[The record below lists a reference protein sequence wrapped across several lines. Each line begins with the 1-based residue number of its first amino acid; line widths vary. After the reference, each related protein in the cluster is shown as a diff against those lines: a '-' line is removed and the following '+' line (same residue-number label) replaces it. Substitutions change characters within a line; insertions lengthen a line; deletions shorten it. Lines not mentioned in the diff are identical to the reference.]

1 MFLIFNKGERRK
13 TTIAI
18 AIKEYV
24 DAKFTTPVSSGEIQL
39 TEGAL
44 ALQKDNYIDPDSL
57 MVEIEGI
64 HASPAATR
72 NFTRYMPK
80 ALKASVPTWT
90 APYRKPLIEHHNEEN
105 GQIIGRI
112 IDAEYVT
119 KNTLSG
125 TPALKF
131 TVNVPDERAKKD
143 IKSGLLATTSI
154 GATAHDVR
162 CSICGSH
169 IESAEEGCPN
179 GHERGGRYNGETCY
193 WDIYSIEG
201 KELSFVV
208 VPADPYSQKTAVYPA
223 TESTSKKP
231 TVIKES
237 YTEDNQEDGLSI
249 PSEKGAN
256 MAKKEVTAEDLA
268 AEVASLKESLDAQ
281 TKKAVELEESLKEAT
296 EKIEALEKEKV
307 ELSESAQT
315 LEASN
320 KDFEEALKSETAL
333 RESLEQEIS
342 DTKAQLKESVLD
354 MYVSLRESLGYET
367 DAEKVSSRSV
377 ESLKDSVVDL
387 KESLS
392 LKSAAPVVEVK
403 EKVEVKPNSVED
415 PTLKESEDEDN
426 KKISVREKIDLKSG
440 LANLFG

>member
-1 MFLIFNKGERRK
+1 M
-13 TTIAI
+13 
-18 AIKEYV
+18 
-24 DAKFTTPVSSGEIQL
+24 

-80 ALKASVPTWT
+80 ALKNSVPTWT
-90 APYRKPLIEHHNEEN
+90 APYRKPLVEHHNEEN

-179 GHERGGRYNGETCY
+179 GHERGGNYNGETCY

-223 TESTSKKP
+223 TESNSKKP

-237 YTEDNQEDGLSI
+237 YTDNQEDGLSI

-256 MAKKEVTAEDLA
+256 MAKKEVTAEDLT

-307 ELSESAQT
+307 ELSESVESLT
-315 LEASN
+315 KEKN
-320 KDFEEALKSETAL
+320 EFDEKLKGETAL
-333 RESLEQEIS
+333 RESLEEEIS
-342 DTKAQLKESVLD
+342 NTKAELKESVLD

-367 DAEKVSSRSV
+367 DQEKVSNRSV
-377 ESLKDSVVDL
+377 ESLKDSIVDL

-392 LKSAAPVVEVK
+392 IKSAAPIVEVK
-403 EKVEVKPNSVED
+403 EKVEIAPNSVED
-415 PTLKESEDEDN
+415 PTLKESEEEDN

-440 LANLFG
+440 FAKLFG

>member
-1 MFLIFNKGERRK
+1 M
-13 TTIAI
+13 
-18 AIKEYV
+18 
-24 DAKFTTPVSSGEIQL
+24 

-80 ALKASVPTWT
+80 ALKNSVPTWT

-179 GHERGGRYNGETCY
+179 GHERGGNYNGETCY

-223 TESTSKKP
+223 TESNSKKP

-256 MAKKEVTAEDLA
+256 MAKKEVTAEDLT

-307 ELSESAQT
+307 ELSESVESLT
-315 LEASN
+315 KEKN
-320 KDFEEALKSETAL
+320 EFDEKLKGETAL
-333 RESLEQEIS
+333 RESLEEEIS
-342 DTKAQLKESVLD
+342 NTKAELKESVLD

-367 DAEKVSSRSV
+367 DAEKVSNRSV
-377 ESLKDSVVDL
+377 ESLRDSIVDL

-392 LKSAAPVVEVK
+392 LSPKKVELK
-403 EKVEVKPNSVED
+403 EKVEIAPNSVED

-426 KKISVREKIDLKSG
+426 KKKISVREKIDLKSG
-440 LANLFG
+440 FAKLFG

>member
-1 MFLIFNKGERRK
+1 M
-13 TTIAI
+13 
-18 AIKEYV
+18 
-24 DAKFTTPVSSGEIQL
+24 

-80 ALKASVPTWT
+80 ALKNSVPTWT

-179 GHERGGRYNGETCY
+179 GHERGGNYNGETCY

-223 TESTSKKP
+223 TESNSKKP

-237 YTEDNQEDGLSI
+237 YTDNQEDGLSI

-256 MAKKEVTAEDLA
+256 MAKKEVTAEDLT

-307 ELSESAQT
+307 ELSESVESLT
-315 LEASN
+315 KEKN
-320 KDFEEALKSETAL
+320 EFDEKLKGETAL
-333 RESLEQEIS
+333 RESLEEEIS
-342 DTKAQLKESVLD
+342 NTKAELKESVLD

-367 DAEKVSSRSV
+367 DQEKVSNRSV
-377 ESLKDSVVDL
+377 ESLKDSIVDL

-392 LKSAAPVVEVK
+392 LSPKKVELE
-403 EKVEVKPNSVED
+403 EKVEIAPNSVED

-426 KKISVREKIDLKSG
+426 KKKISVREKIDLKSG
-440 LANLFG
+440 FAKLFG

>member
-1 MFLIFNKGERRK
+1 M
-13 TTIAI
+13 
-18 AIKEYV
+18 
-24 DAKFTTPVSSGEIQL
+24 

-80 ALKASVPTWT
+80 ALKNSVPTWT

-112 IDAEYVT
+112 IDAEYIT

-125 TPALKF
+125 TPTLKF

-179 GHERGGRYNGETCY
+179 GHERGGNYNGETCY

-223 TESTSKKP
+223 TESNSKKP

-237 YTEDNQEDGLSI
+237 YTDNQEDGLSI

-256 MAKKEVTAEDLA
+256 MAKKEVTAEDLT

-307 ELSESAQT
+307 ELSESVESLTKEKA
-315 LEASN
+315 EFDE
-320 KDFEEALKSETAL
+320 KLKGETAL
-333 RESLEQEIS
+333 RESLEEEIS
-342 DTKAQLKESVLD
+342 NTKAELKESVLD

-367 DAEKVSSRSV
+367 DQEKVSNRSV
-377 ESLKDSVVDL
+377 ESLKDSIVDL

-392 LKSAAPVVEVK
+392 LSPKKVEFK
-403 EKVEVKPNSVED
+403 EKVEIAPNSVED

-426 KKISVREKIDLKSG
+426 KKKISVREKIDLKSG
-440 LANLFG
+440 FAKLFG

>member
-1 MFLIFNKGERRK
+1 M
-13 TTIAI
+13 
-18 AIKEYV
+18 
-24 DAKFTTPVSSGEIQL
+24 

-80 ALKASVPTWT
+80 ALKNSVPTWT

-112 IDAEYVT
+112 IDAEYIT

-179 GHERGGRYNGETCY
+179 GHERGGNYNGETCY

-223 TESTSKKP
+223 TESNSKKP

-237 YTEDNQEDGLSI
+237 YTDNQEDGLSI

-256 MAKKEVTAEDLA
+256 MAKKEVTAEDLT

-307 ELSESAQT
+307 ELSESVESLT
-315 LEASN
+315 KEKN
-320 KDFEEALKSETAL
+320 EFDEKLKGETAL
-333 RESLEQEIS
+333 RESLEEEIS
-342 DTKAQLKESVLD
+342 NTKAELKESVLD

-377 ESLKDSVVDL
+377 ESLKDSIVDL

-392 LKSAAPVVEVK
+392 IKSAAPIVEVK
-403 EKVEVKPNSVED
+403 EKVEIKPNSVED
-415 PTLKESEDEDN
+415 PTLKESEEEDN

-440 LANLFG
+440 FAKLFG

>member
-1 MFLIFNKGERRK
+1 M
-13 TTIAI
+13 
-18 AIKEYV
+18 
-24 DAKFTTPVSSGEIQL
+24 

-80 ALKASVPTWT
+80 ALKNSVPTWT

-179 GHERGGRYNGETCY
+179 GHERGGNYNGETCY

-201 KELSFVV
+201 KELYFVV
-208 VPADPYSQKTAVYPA
+208 VPAEPYSQKTDVYPA
-223 TESTSKKP
+223 TESNSKKP

-256 MAKKEVTAEDLA
+256 MAKKEVTAEDLT

-307 ELSESAQT
+307 ELSESVESLT
-315 LEASN
+315 KEKN
-320 KDFEEALKSETAL
+320 EFDEKLKGETAL
-333 RESLEQEIS
+333 RESLEEEIS
-342 DTKAQLKESVLD
+342 NTKAELKESVLD

-367 DAEKVSSRSV
+367 DAEKVSNRSV
-377 ESLKDSVVDL
+377 ESLRDSIVDL

-392 LKSAAPVVEVK
+392 LSPKKVELK
-403 EKVEVKPNSVED
+403 EKVEIAPNSVED

-426 KKISVREKIDLKSG
+426 KKKISVREKIDLKSG
-440 LANLFG
+440 FAKLFG

>member
-1 MFLIFNKGERRK
+1 M
-13 TTIAI
+13 
-18 AIKEYV
+18 
-24 DAKFTTPVSSGEIQL
+24 

-80 ALKASVPTWT
+80 ALKNSVPTWT

-162 CSICGSH
+162 CSVCGSH

-179 GHERGGRYNGETCY
+179 GHERGGNYNGETCY

-223 TESTSKKP
+223 TESNSKKP

-237 YTEDNQEDGLSI
+237 YTDNQEDGLSI

-256 MAKKEVTAEDLA
+256 MAKKEVTAEDLT

-281 TKKAVELEESLKEAT
+281 TKKAVELEESLREAT

-307 ELSESAQT
+307 ELSESVESLTKEKA
-315 LEASN
+315 EFDE
-320 KDFEEALKSETAL
+320 KLKGETAL
-333 RESLEQEIS
+333 RESLEEEIS
-342 DTKAQLKESVLD
+342 NTKAELKESVLD

-367 DAEKVSSRSV
+367 DQEKVSNRSV
-377 ESLKDSVVDL
+377 ESLKDSIVDL

-392 LKSAAPVVEVK
+392 LSPKKVELK
-403 EKVEVKPNSVED
+403 EKVEIAPNSVED

-426 KKISVREKIDLKSG
+426 KKKISVREKIDLKSG
-440 LANLFG
+440 FAKLFG

>member
-1 MFLIFNKGERRK
+1 M
-13 TTIAI
+13 
-18 AIKEYV
+18 
-24 DAKFTTPVSSGEIQL
+24 

-80 ALKASVPTWT
+80 ALKNSVPTWT

-131 TVNVPDERAKKD
+131 TVNVPNERAKKD

-179 GHERGGRYNGETCY
+179 GHERGGNYNGETCY

-256 MAKKEVTAEDLA
+256 MAKKEVTAEDLT

-307 ELSESAQT
+307 ELSESVESLT
-315 LEASN
+315 KEKN
-320 KDFEEALKSETAL
+320 EFDEKLKGETAL
-333 RESLEQEIS
+333 RESLEEEIS
-342 DTKAQLKESVLD
+342 NTKAELKESVLD

-377 ESLKDSVVDL
+377 ESLKDSIVDL
-387 KESLS
+387 KESIS
-392 LKSAAPVVEVK
+392 IKSAAPIVEVK
-403 EKVEVKPNSVED
+403 EKVEIKPNSVED
-415 PTLKESEDEDN
+415 PTLKESEEEDN

-440 LANLFG
+440 FAKLFG

>member
-1 MFLIFNKGERRK
+1 M
-13 TTIAI
+13 
-18 AIKEYV
+18 
-24 DAKFTTPVSSGEIQL
+24 

-80 ALKASVPTWT
+80 ALKNSVPTWT

-112 IDAEYVT
+112 IDAEYVA

-179 GHERGGRYNGETCY
+179 GHERGGNYNGETCY

-223 TESTSKKP
+223 TEGNSKKP

-237 YTEDNQEDGLSI
+237 YTDNQEDGLSI

-256 MAKKEVTAEDLA
+256 MAKKEVTAEDLT

-307 ELSESAQT
+307 ELSESVEFLT
-315 LEASN
+315 KEKN
-320 KDFEEALKSETAL
+320 EFDEKLKGETAL
-333 RESLEQEIS
+333 RESLEEEIS
-342 DTKAQLKESVLD
+342 NTKAELKESVLD

-377 ESLKDSVVDL
+377 ESLKDSIVDL

-392 LKSAAPVVEVK
+392 IKSAAPIVEVK
-403 EKVEVKPNSVED
+403 EKVEIKPNSVED
-415 PTLKESEDEDN
+415 PTLKESEEEDN
-426 KKISVREKIDLKSG
+426 KKISIREKIDLKSG
-440 LANLFG
+440 FAKLFG

>member
-1 MFLIFNKGERRK
+1 M
-13 TTIAI
+13 
-18 AIKEYV
+18 
-24 DAKFTTPVSSGEIQL
+24 

-80 ALKASVPTWT
+80 ALKNSVPTWT

-112 IDAEYVT
+112 IDAEYIT

-179 GHERGGRYNGETCY
+179 GHERGGNYNGETCY

-223 TESTSKKP
+223 TESNSKKP

-237 YTEDNQEDGLSI
+237 YTDNQEDGLSI

-256 MAKKEVTAEDLA
+256 MAKKEVTAEDLT

-307 ELSESAQT
+307 ELSESVESLTKEKA
-315 LEASN
+315 EFDE
-320 KDFEEALKSETAL
+320 KLKGETAL
-333 RESLEQEIS
+333 RESLEEEIS
-342 DTKAQLKESVLD
+342 NTKAELKESVLD

-367 DAEKVSSRSV
+367 DQEKVSNRSV
-377 ESLKDSVVDL
+377 ESLKDSIVDL

-392 LKSAAPVVEVK
+392 LSPKKVEFK
-403 EKVEVKPNSVED
+403 EKVEIAPNSVED

-426 KKISVREKIDLKSG
+426 KKKISVREKIDLKSG
-440 LANLFG
+440 FAKLFG

>member
-1 MFLIFNKGERRK
+1 M
-13 TTIAI
+13 
-18 AIKEYV
+18 

-80 ALKASVPTWT
+80 ALKNSVPTWT

-154 GATAHDVR
+154 GATAYDVR

-179 GHERGGRYNGETCY
+179 GHERGGNYNGETCY

-223 TESTSKKP
+223 TESNSKKP

-237 YTEDNQEDGLSI
+237 YTDNQEDGLSI

-256 MAKKEVTAEDLA
+256 MAKKEVTAEDLTV
-268 AEVASLKESLDAQ
+268 EVASLKESLDAQ

-307 ELSESAQT
+307 ELSESVESLT
-315 LEASN
+315 KEKN
-320 KDFEEALKSETAL
+320 EFDEKLKGETAL
-333 RESLEQEIS
+333 RESLEEEIS
-342 DTKAQLKESVLD
+342 NTKAELKESVLD

-367 DAEKVSSRSV
+367 DQEKVSNRSV
-377 ESLKDSVVDL
+377 ESLKDSIVDL

-392 LKSAAPVVEVK
+392 LSPKKVELK
-403 EKVEVKPNSVED
+403 EKVEIAPNSVED

-426 KKISVREKIDLKSG
+426 KKKISVREKIDLKSG
-440 LANLFG
+440 FAKLFG

>member
-1 MFLIFNKGERRK
+1 M
-13 TTIAI
+13 
-18 AIKEYV
+18 

-39 TEGAL
+39 TEGVL

-80 ALKASVPTWT
+80 ALKNSVPTWT

-131 TVNVPDERAKKD
+131 TVNVPDERVKKN

-179 GHERGGRYNGETCY
+179 GHERGGNYNGETCY

-223 TESTSKKP
+223 TESNSKKP

-237 YTEDNQEDGLSI
+237 YTDNQEDGLSI

-256 MAKKEVTAEDLA
+256 MAKKEVTAEDLT

-307 ELSESAQT
+307 ELSKSVESLT
-315 LEASN
+315 KEKN
-320 KDFEEALKSETAL
+320 EFDEKLKGETAL
-333 RESLEQEIS
+333 RESLEEEIS
-342 DTKAQLKESVLD
+342 NTKAELKESVLD

-377 ESLKDSVVDL
+377 ESLKDSIVDL

-392 LKSAAPVVEVK
+392 IKSAPPIVEVK
-403 EKVEVKPNSVED
+403 EKVEIKPNSVED
-415 PTLKESEDEDN
+415 PTLKESEEEEDN

-440 LANLFG
+440 FAKLFG

>member
-1 MFLIFNKGERRK
+1 MFLIVIKEERRIK
-13 TTIAI
+13 LIAI

-179 GHERGGRYNGETCY
+179 GHERGGNYNGETCY

-223 TESTSKKP
+223 TESNSKKP

-237 YTEDNQEDGLSI
+237 YTDNQEDGLSI

-256 MAKKEVTAEDLA
+256 MAKKEVTAEDLT

-307 ELSESAQT
+307 ELSESVESLT
-315 LEASN
+315 REKN
-320 KDFEEALKSETAL
+320 EFDEKLKGETAL
-333 RESLEQEIS
+333 RESLEEEIS
-342 DTKAQLKESVLD
+342 NTKAELKESVLD

-377 ESLKDSVVDL
+377 ESLKDSIVDL

-392 LKSAAPVVEVK
+392 IKSAAPIVEVK
-403 EKVEVKPNSVED
+403 EKVEIKPNSVED
-415 PTLKESEDEDN
+415 PTLKESEEEDN

-440 LANLFG
+440 FAKLFG

>member
-1 MFLIFNKGERRK
+1 M
-13 TTIAI
+13 
-18 AIKEYV
+18 
-24 DAKFTTPVSSGEIQL
+24 

-80 ALKASVPTWT
+80 ALKNSVHTWT

-112 IDAEYVT
+112 INAEYVM

-179 GHERGGRYNGETCY
+179 GHERGGNYNGETCY

-223 TESTSKKP
+223 TESNSKKP

-237 YTEDNQEDGLSI
+237 YTDDQEDGLSI

-256 MAKKEVTAEDLA
+256 MAKKEVTAEDLT

-296 EKIEALEKEKV
+296 KKIEALEKEKV
-307 ELSESAQT
+307 ELSESVESLT
-315 LEASN
+315 KEKN
-320 KDFEEALKSETAL
+320 EFDEKLKGETAL
-333 RESLEQEIS
+333 RESLEEEIS
-342 DTKAQLKESVLD
+342 NTKAELKESVLD

-377 ESLKDSVVDL
+377 ESLKDSIVDL

-392 LKSAAPVVEVK
+392 IKSAAPIVEVK
-403 EKVEVKPNSVED
+403 EKVEIKPNSVED
-415 PTLKESEDEDN
+415 PTLKESEEEDN

-440 LANLFG
+440 FAKLFG

>member
-1 MFLIFNKGERRK
+1 M
-13 TTIAI
+13 
-18 AIKEYV
+18 
-24 DAKFTTPVSSGEIQL
+24 

-80 ALKASVPTWT
+80 ALKNSVPTWT

-179 GHERGGRYNGETCY
+179 GHERGGNYNGETCY

-223 TESTSKKP
+223 TESNSKKP

-237 YTEDNQEDGLSI
+237 YTDNQEDGLSI

-256 MAKKEVTAEDLA
+256 MAKKEVTAEDLT

-307 ELSESAQT
+307 ELSESVESLT
-315 LEASN
+315 KEKN
-320 KDFEEALKSETAL
+320 EFDEKLKGETAL
-333 RESLEQEIS
+333 RESLEEEIS
-342 DTKAQLKESVLD
+342 NTKAELKESVLD

-367 DAEKVSSRSV
+367 DQEKVSNRSV
-377 ESLKDSVVDL
+377 ESLKDSIVDL

-392 LKSAAPVVEVK
+392 IKSAAPIVEVK
-403 EKVEVKPNSVED
+403 EKVEIAPNSVED
-415 PTLKESEDEDN
+415 PTLKESEEEDN

-440 LANLFG
+440 FAKLFG